1 MLAFLCTLSFVLYL
15 DRVCIGKAV
24 GPIRDDL
31 GLTNTQ
37 MGYAMGAFLIAYGLF
52 EVPTGHWGD
61 RFGSR
66 RVLTRIVVWWS
77 VFTALTGAATGLWML
92 VTIRFLFGAGE
103 AGAYPNMVRTI
114 ARWFPLN
121 ERGAA
126 QGIVITSAQLGGAL
140 APVMAAHL
148 IELIGWRS
156 TFVVFSLL
164 GIVWAAAFYWWYRDD
179 PREMTGQVVREN
191 DHAIAAAQSS
201 LAPRE
206 NAVDANIPWKS
217 ILTNSNVWLLGIFQ
231 TCSSFLSYMFMGWY
245 PTYLEEGRG
254 VDPILT
260 GWLASL
266 VLFGSAVGCLASG
279 FINDWLARLTD
290 RNPARFR
297 VYGFCATALA
307 VIALVISVRC
317 ETALATS
324 IWAAIAFL
332 LAIWQQA
339 TLWALTTE
347 ISGPRIGVVFGLI
360 NSMGVPGGFI
370 STVFV
375 GRFVDWM
382 ASRGYTGRAQWDPTF
397 YAYAAVLAVGGCC
410 WIFVNANKRI
420 AEE

>member
-1 MLAFLCTLSFVLYL
+1 MLYL

-24 GPIRDDL
+24 GPIRDEL
-31 GLTNTQ
+31 GLTNSE

-52 EVPTGHWGD
+52 EVPTGRWGD

-103 AGAYPNMVRTI
+103 AGAYPNMVRTV
-114 ARWFPLN
+114 ARWFPLG

-126 QGIVITSAQLGGAL
+126 QGIVITSAQMGGAL
-140 APVMAAHL
+140 APMMAAYL
-148 IELIGWRS
+148 IEFIGWRS
-156 TFVVFSLL
+156 TFVAFSVL
-164 GIVWAAAFYWWYRDD
+164 GIVWAGAFYWWFRDD
-179 PREMTGQVVREN
+179 PREIAERGSNRD
-191 DHAIAAAQSS
+191 DHIASAVATSAAT
-201 LAPRE
+201 
-206 NAVDANIPWKS
+206 ANEEPHPAIPWKA
-217 ILTNSNVWLLGIFQ
+217 LVTNTNVWLLGIFQ

-254 VDPILT
+254 VDAIET

-279 FINDWLARLTD
+279 FVNDWLARITN
-290 RNPARFR
+290 RHPARFR
-297 VYGFCATALA
+297 VFGFCATALA
-307 VIALVISVRC
+307 VGALLISVRC
-317 ETALATS
+317 ESALATS
-324 IWAAIAFL
+324 SWAAIAFL
-332 LAIWQQA
+332 LAISQQA

-347 ISGPRIGVVFGLI
+347 ISGPHIGVVFGLI
-360 NSMGVPGGFI
+360 NSMGVPGGFV

-382 ASRGYTGRAQWDPTF
+382 ASRGYSGRAQWDPTF
-397 YAYAAVLAVGGCC
+397 YAYAAVLALGGCC
-410 WIFVNANKRI
+410 WLFVNANKKI
-420 AEE
+420 AESDVG